1 MTYNCVEWDVK
12 PYYTY
17 TIPLLK
23 CQLVKYD
30 ECHLALMP
38 AIKILDDTF
47 ALDKVGCWTYLLTMS
62 CLRDLAMCV
71 TERGDDNI

>member
-1 MTYNCVEWDVK
+1 M
-12 PYYTY
+12 
-17 TIPLLK
+17 ISLLK

-62 CLRDLAMCV
+62 CLRDVALCV